1 MMRTILVVEDT
12 AIIGALI
19 THTISNNTPHFVIL
33 VNDGLEA
40 LEVTQDIKPD
50 LFLLDYLLPTM
61 NGIELYDQ
69 LHARKELQD
78 IPAIILSTLVDEPDV
93 REAIEKRHL
102 RCMEKPLQF
111 PEFLQLVE
119 ELLLPE
125 FLQLVEELLPNT
137 GEQLAQ

>member
-1 MMRTILVVEDT
+1 M
-12 AIIGALI
+12 GALI
-19 THTISNNTPHFVIL
+19 THAISNNMPHFVIL

-40 LEVTQDIKPD
+40 LEITQDIKPD

-69 LHARKELQD
+69 LHARKELED
-78 IPAIILSTLVDEPDV
+78 IPAIILSTLVDEPHV

-102 RCMEKPLQF
+102 HCMEKPLQF

-119 ELLLPE
+119 KLLPPE
-125 FLQLVEELLPNT
+125 FFQLVEELIPNT
-137 GEQLAQ
+137 SEQQTQ

>member
-19 THTISNNTPHFVIL
+19 THAISNNTPHFVIL

-40 LEVTQDIKPD
+40 LEITQDIKPD

-61 NGIELYDQ
+61 NGIELYDR

-78 IPAIILSTLVDEPDV
+78 VPAIILSTLVEEPHV
-93 REAIEKRHL
+93 SEAILNRRRHG
-102 RCMEKPLQF
+102 MEKPLQF
-111 PEFLQLVE
+111 PEFLQLVA
-119 ELLLPE
+119 
-125 FLQLVEELLPNT
+125 ELLPGT
-137 GEQLAQ
+137 GELQA